1 MSDQREHE
9 LPDDE
14 PPESSSGSIGTAG
27 AGVDSAGAGVDSAEA
42 DVNSSD
48 GPSSSAAGTVA
59 SGIFTSRIIG
69 FVRERAVAHFFGV
82 GAHADVFQVAFR
94 GPNLLQN
101 LLGEGTISAAFIP
114 IYSKMIEE
122 GREEEAGRF
131 AGAIFGLLL
140 AAAAALSIFGVLL
153 AEPIV
158 AVFTP
163 GFLDDA
169 SEVADG
175 TLPINRYELAVRAV
189 RIIFPM
195 TGVLVLSAWCL
206 GVLNSHRRFFLP
218 YFAPVLWNVAIITG
232 LVLGAFTFLDPGVDF
247 WSLDALETDTQTGL
261 LFAGFFGALAGGLL
275 QFFVQL
281 PLVLRL
287 MKGFRVSFSR
297 KVKGVMEAIRAFGPV
312 VAGRGVYQVSSYLD
326 MFLASFLM
334 GGAVASL
341 RYAQMLYILPV
352 SLFGLSVA
360 ASELPE
366 LSRFSADRIEPFIRR
381 LNRSAGQM
389 LFMTIPTLVGYLV
402 FGLLIVG
409 AIFRT
414 GTFDLNDS
422 WLVYLVL
429 AGYSLGLLATTMSRL
444 LQNAFYALRDTKT
457 PAKIAVLRV
466 GVSAAVAVPLMFVLD
481 RMQVGDI
488 IGLAAVDQ
496 PLFLG
501 AVGLAL
507 GATCGAWLELWRL
520 TRSLKKKVDLFTLP
534 WSAVGGMTIQ
544 ALIAAAPAALLWTVL
559 PDWHVA
565 LNAGLVLSVYVV
577 VYLGIALLRGSPEMK
592 AWSGRLFKK

>member
-1 MSDQREHE
+1 MNGPNEN
-9 LPDDE
+9 E
-14 PPESSSGSIGTAG
+14 PPENGGPHSEDIRREPGGDEIAVPGEAAAG
-27 AGVDSAGAGVDSAEA
+27 DMPDALR
-42 DVNSSD
+42 
-48 GPSSSAAGTVA
+48 SSAAGTVA
-59 SGIFTSRIIG
+59 GGIFTSRIIG

-114 IYSKMIEE
+114 IYSRMIEE
-122 GREEEAGRF
+122 GREVDAGRF

-140 AAAAALSIFGVLL
+140 AAAAAMSLFGFLL

-158 AVFTP
+158 AVFAT

-169 SEVADG
+169 SDVAAG
-175 TLPINRYELAVRAV
+175 TLAINRYELSVQAV

-206 GVLNSHRRFFLP
+206 GVLNSHRKFFLP

-232 LVLGAFTFLDPGVDF
+232 LIVGVYVVVDGDVDI
-247 WSLDALETDTQTGL
+247 WSLEALETPARTRL
-261 LFAGFFGALAGGLL
+261 LFAGFFGALVGGVL
-275 QFFVQL
+275 QFLVQL
-281 PLVLRL
+281 PLVLRV
-287 MKGFRVSFSR
+287 MKGFRVSFSTR
-297 KVKGVMEAIRAFGPV
+297 VKGVKEAIRAFGPV

-334 GGAVASL
+334 SGAVASL

-352 SLFGLSVA
+352 SLFGLSIA

-366 LSRFSADRIEPFIRR
+366 LSRFSHERVEPFIRR
-381 LNRSAGQM
+381 LNRSTRQM
-389 LFMTIPTLVGYLV
+389 LFMTIPTLVGYLI
-402 FGLLIVG
+402 FGFLIVG

-457 PAKIAVLRV
+457 PAKIAVVRV
-466 GVSAAVAVPLMFVLD
+466 IVSAAMAVPLMFLLD
-481 RMQVGDI
+481 RYSVGGVV
-488 IGLAAVDQ
+488 GLAAEDQ

-501 AVGLAL
+501 AVGLAI
-507 GATCGAWLELWRL
+507 GATGGAWLELWRL
-520 TRSLKKKVDLFTLP
+520 TRTLTRRIDAFALP
-534 WSAVGGMTIQ
+534 WSDVLRMTGFS
-544 ALIAAAPAALLWTVL
+544 LLAAAPAIFVWTLL

-565 LNAGLVLSVYVV
+565 LSAAVVLLVYVG
-577 VYLGIALLRGSPEMK
+577 VYLGIAYLRGSPEMK
-592 AWSGRLFKK
+592 AWSGRLLKK